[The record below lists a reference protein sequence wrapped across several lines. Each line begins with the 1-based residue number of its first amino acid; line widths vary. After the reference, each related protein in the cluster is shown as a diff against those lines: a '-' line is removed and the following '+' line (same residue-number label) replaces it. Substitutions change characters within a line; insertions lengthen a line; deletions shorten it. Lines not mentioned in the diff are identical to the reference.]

1 MNSVEI
7 LGARVNP
14 VTKTE
19 LIDEITR
26 SVTEKKPS
34 HFMLAMNPI
43 KVIVAQRNPVFR
55 EYLDTATCLFP
66 DAIGIVLALR
76 LLKGIKIK
84 RIPGFELMFDILEI
98 ANRHSLKVT
107 LIGATPPSLAITEQK
122 LKADYPNVRFVGNRH
137 GYFANGQE
145 REQAINDVIANN
157 PDILFVGMGAI
168 KQEALIV
175 DIRKRKPIPFC
186 MTVGGSFDVIS
197 RHSPRAPQ
205 WLCAIGFEWLYR
217 LIRQPFR
224 WRAMLPL
231 PVFAVQ
237 VIQTYLKDKWVMK

>member
-7 LGARVNP
+7 LGVRVNP
-14 VTKTE
+14 VTKPE
-19 LIDEITR
+19 LISEISR
-26 SVTEKKPS
+26 AVTEKRPS

-43 KVIVAQRNPVFR
+43 KVILAQKNPVFR
-55 EYLDTATCLFP
+55 EYIGTATCIFP
-66 DAIGIVLALR
+66 DAIGVILALR

-107 LIGATPPSLAITEQK
+107 LIGASPSSLDLAEQK
-122 LKADYPNVRFVGNRH
+122 LKLAYPNARFVGTQH
-137 GYFANGQE
+137 GYFTDQE
-145 REQAINDVIANN
+145 RGQVIDNVVANN
-157 PDILFVGMGAI
+157 PDILFVGMGVV

-175 DIRKRKPIPFC
+175 EIRKRKAIPLC

-197 RHSPRAPQ
+197 NRSPRAPQ

-231 PVFAVQ
+231 PVFAAQ
-237 VIQTYLKDKWVMK
+237 VIHSYLKNKWVTK

>member
-14 VTKTE
+14 ITKTE

-55 EYLDTATCLFP
+55 QYLNTATCLFP
-66 DAIGIVLALR
+66 DAIGIVLALK
-76 LLKGIKIK
+76 LLKGINIK

-107 LIGATPPSLAITEQK
+107 LIGATTPSLVIAEQK
-122 LKADYPNVRFVGNRH
+122 LKATYPNVHFVGNRH
-137 GYFANGQE
+137 GYFANADE

-175 DIRKRKPIPFC
+175 DIRRKKAIPFC

-197 RHSPRAPQ
+197 HHSPRAPQ

-224 WRAMLPL
+224 WRAMLPI
-231 PVFAVQ
+231 PVFALQ
-237 VIQTYLKDKWVMK
+237 VIQTYLKNIWATK

>member
-7 LGARVNP
+7 LGTRVNP
-14 VTKTE
+14 VTKAE
-19 LIDEITR
+19 LLEEITR
-26 SVTEKKPS
+26 AVTQKQPS

-55 EYLDTATCLFP
+55 EYLGTATCLFP

-76 LLKGIKIK
+76 LLKGIRVE
-84 RIPGFELMFDILEI
+84 RIPGFELLFGILKI
-98 ANRHSLKVT
+98 ADRHSLKVT
-107 LIGATPPSLAITEQK
+107 LIGATPASMTIAEQK
-122 LKADYPNVRFVGNRH
+122 LKQAYPNVRFVGNRH
-137 GYFANGQE
+137 GYFATAQE
-145 REQAINDVIANN
+145 REQVINEVVAGD

-175 DIRKRKPIPFC
+175 DIRKKKAIPFC

-197 RHSPRAPQ
+197 GHSPRAPR
-205 WLCAIGFEWLYR
+205 WLCALGFEWLYR

-231 PVFAVQ
+231 PVFAAQ
-237 VIQTYLKDKWVMK
+237 VIHHYLKDKWATK